1 MKTSLFRI
9 VTLSAICASMIGMT
23 ALASAAGPR
32 EDRIRAKISAL
43 QVKKDRAYAHHHIA
57 KAREI
62 QGQIDELRSRLR
74 HH

>member
-1 MKTSLFRI
+1 MKASIFRV
-9 VTLSAICASMIGMT
+9 VTLGAICASMIGMS

-43 QVKKDRAYAHHHIA
+43 QVKKDRAYAHHHPG

-62 QGQIDELRSRLR
+62 QAQIDALRARLR